1 MDIKYRIQEWAA
13 DHFKGI
19 QYPLPKPRLIRATP
33 ERVAIPMNFGT
44 WLILAVVGSGA
55 VVIGG
60 SVVALMLYLLPAF
73 F

>member
-19 QYPLPKPRLIRATP
+19 QYPLPKPRLIRAAPARAT
-33 ERVAIPMNFGT
+33 IPMNFGT
-44 WLILAVVGSGA
+44 WLILAIVGCGA
-55 VVIGG
+55 VAVGVP
-60 SVVALMLYLLPAF
+60 VVALMLYLLPAF